1 MTSNINFASINE
13 NFPVAGQ
20 DNDTQTFRDNFSV
33 IKQNFREAKDEITD
47 LQENTARLDSDNDYR
62 GSKITQAVFLNNRD
76 AVLNAG
82 TIGAEFIP
90 GAIISVDYLNGPY
103 QIFRFNASVNLDFKN
118 FPTNGGCGK
127 VTLELYGD
135 GVARTITLVS
145 EGGTEFKRSRV
156 TTSGAQ
162 TINFPNP
169 LVVTSD
175 QNPVI
180 VEVWRYSGNRIY
192 LNYVGEFI

>member
-47 LQENTARLDSDNDYR
+47 LQENTARLDSDNDYQ
-62 GSKITQAVFLNNRD
+62 GSKITRAVFLNNRD

-82 TIGAEFIP
+82 VLGADFVP
-90 GAIISVDYLNGPY
+90 GSIISVDFLNGPY

-118 FPTNGGCGK
+118 FPSSDGCGK

-156 TTSGAQ
+156 TTSGGQ

-169 LVVTSD
+169 LVITSD
-175 QNPVI
+175 QNPII

-192 LNYVGEFI
+192 LNYVGEFV

>member
-20 DNDTQTFRDNFSV
+20 DNDTQTFRDNFGV
-33 IKQNFREAKDEITD
+33 IKQNFREAKDEIND
-47 LQENTARLDSDNDYR
+47 LQDNTARLDSDNDYR

-82 TIGAEFIP
+82 VLGNEFVP
-90 GAIISVDYLNGPY
+90 GSIISVDFLNGPY
-103 QIFRFNASVNLDFKN
+103 QIFRFNASVNVDFKN

-145 EGGTEFKRSRV
+145 EGGTTFKKS
-156 TTSGAQ
+156 SD
-162 TINFPNP
+162 FPNP
-169 LVVTSD
+169 LTVTSD
-175 QNPVI
+175 QNPRI
-180 VEVWRYSGNRIY
+180 IEVWRYSNDKIY
-192 LNYVGEFI
+192 LRYVGEFI